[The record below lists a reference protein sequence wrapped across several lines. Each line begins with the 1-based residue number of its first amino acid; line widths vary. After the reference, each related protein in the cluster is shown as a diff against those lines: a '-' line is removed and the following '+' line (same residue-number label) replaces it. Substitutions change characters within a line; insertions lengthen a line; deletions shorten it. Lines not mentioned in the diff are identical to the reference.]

1 MRVLVTGARGKV
13 GRAAVAE
20 LAAAG
25 HDVLCTDL
33 GAPTYERAE
42 PDMPPYVRA
51 DLTDAGAAFQL
62 VRGMDAVLHCAAIPE
77 PTQDI
82 AHAVFANNLLAAF
95 NVIEACVRFGVS
107 RLVNLSSETVPGM
120 IFAERPFEPSYFPI
134 DEEHPV
140 QPQDP
145 YALGKLFGEQLCTA
159 ATQRSDLCCVSIRP
173 TWVQD
178 AGSYARNLGPMVA
191 AAFAG
196 APEPTVNGWSYID
209 AYDLAIALRLAVE
222 SDLPGHEVFYI
233 CSPDAAGVS
242 DTVAALRAQYGDR
255 VQYRDF
261 ARPDAS
267 GTSAAKAQR
276 MLGWQPTR
284 GWRDYL
290 TEDGQPLPGQQR
302 DQ

>member
-20 LAAAG
+20 LVAAG

-33 GAPTYERAE
+33 GTPTYERAE
-42 PDMPPYVRA
+42 QGVPPYVRA

-82 AHAVFANNLLAAF
+82 AHAVFGNNLLAIF
-95 NVIEACVRFGVS
+95 NVIEACVRLGVG

-120 IFAERPFEPSYFPI
+120 TFAERPFEPAYFPI
-134 DEEHPV
+134 DENHPIL
-140 QPQDP
+140 PQDP
-145 YALGKLFGEQLCTA
+145 YALAKHFGEQLCDA
-159 ATQRSDLCCVSIRP
+159 AVRRSELRCITIRP

-178 AGSYARNLGPMVA
+178 ETSYARNLGPMIA
-191 AAFAG
+191 LARAG
-196 APEPTVNGWSYID
+196 TPEPTVNGWSYID
-209 AYDLAIALRLAVE
+209 AYDLAVALRLAVE
-222 SDLPGHEVFYI
+222 SSLPGHEVMYV

-242 DTVAALRAQYGDR
+242 DTAAALRAQYGDR
-255 VQYRDF
+255 VEYRPF

-267 GTSAAKAQR
+267 GTSAAKAER
-276 MLGWQPTR
+276 LLGWQPAR
-284 GWRDYL
+284 SWRDYL
-290 TEDGQPLPGQQR
+290 DEDGKPLR
-302 DQ
+302 H